1 MLKRVLTSVVVFL
14 VLLGLGALAVLARPG
29 GFAASPMVLMSA
41 SPLDDDSV
49 PAGQP
54 AAAPA
59 ATQNY
64 NMIALPLDA
73 ADFFAT
79 QGYSFTA
86 KGLANYIGSS
96 VVSVRRWITS
106 TQSYQTSNKPFSFNN
121 FQLQTGGVYVVLLD
135 ATNPIT
141 IFTILG
147 NVPPPSQTT
156 PQGTPGRVE
165 YVLAGASPNCQYNM
179 ITVPLDRSDLNTAKL
194 LAQAIGNVSTIRQWK
209 ANTQSYQ
216 TSSSPF
222 TFNNFSTTIGYPYVV
237 CLTAG
242 ANGQIWP

>member
-1 MLKRVLTSVVVFL
+1 MKRLLSTAIAVFL
-14 VLLGLGALAVLARPG
+14 LLGLAMLAVLARPNG
-29 GFAASPMVLMSA
+29 AVSATPIQGQSAAMPEAVNSDSALM
-41 SPLDDDSV
+41 
-49 PAGQP
+49 
-54 AAAPA
+54 APT

-73 ADFFAT
+73 RDYFAT
-79 QGYSFTA
+79 QAYSYTA
-86 KGLANYIGSS
+86 KGLANYIGSN
-96 VVSVRRWITS
+96 VVNIRQWITG
-106 TQSYQTSNKPFSFNN
+106 TQSYQTSSKPFSLNN
-121 FQLQTGGVYVVLLD
+121 FQLQAGGVYVVLLD
-135 ATNPIT
+135 ASSPIT
-141 IFTILG
+141 TFTVLG

-156 PQGTPGRVE
+156 PQGTSGRVQYALKGE
-165 YVLAGASPNCQYNM
+165 SPNCQYNM
-179 ITVPLDRSDLNTAKL
+179 ITVPLDRPDLNTAKL
-194 LAQAIGNVSTIRQWK
+194 LAQAIGNVSNIRQWK